1 VLAVYT
7 EEQNMLGDAVKKFAR
22 DYGLNSPADLKTV
35 DRVTGW
41 KALSEMGLA
50 GLRMRDSSG
59 KPMASAVEIAVAV
72 SALAERLVPL
82 PLLGSALFPVEL
94 LALAQTPAERLSAL
108 SEGRQ
113 PVCILFDVELAKVA
127 EASEKTAYSWD
138 CQGAEFGLSI
148 TPSGSDFSVAVH
160 PITSTSDHKGA
171 DLTRAIVKVEIGSP
185 IERYTLSADDRERW
199 LGFALTLLAAD
210 ILGAMRG
217 ALNGA
222 VEYSK
227 VRVQYKVPIGSF
239 QAVQHLC
246 SEALVKI
253 TGTLATVNY
262 AAWSIDE
269 MSPAEALLAAQTA
282 KAYAASVG
290 RPVCETVMQVYGGL
304 GQTWESIA
312 HLYLRRVMV
321 STYLLGGLQATLA
334 DIADARLGAK

>member
-1 VLAVYT
+1 MLAVFT
-7 EEQNMLGDAVKKFAR
+7 EEQNMLDDAVKKFAR
-22 DYGLNSPADLKTV
+22 DYGLNSPADLKV
-35 DRVTGW
+35 IDRTAGW

-59 KPMASAVEIAVAV
+59 APMASAVEIAIAV
-72 SALAERLVPL
+72 GALAERLVPL
-82 PLLGSALFPVEL
+82 PLLGTAILPMEL
-94 LALAQTPAERLSAL
+94 LALANAPAERLSAV

-113 PVCILFDVELAKVA
+113 SLCILFDAELAKVA
-127 EASEKTAYSWD
+127 EEGGQTAYSWD

-148 TPSGSDFSVAVH
+148 TPSGTDFIVALH
-160 PITSTSDHKGA
+160 PIVSANDHKGA
-171 DLTRAIVKVEIGSP
+171 DLTRAVSQVEVGEP
-185 IERYTLSADDRERW
+185 IERYKLSAGNRDRW
-199 LGFALTLLAAD
+199 LAFALTLLAAD

-227 VRVQYKVPIGSF
+227 VRIQYKVPIGSF
-239 QAVQHLC
+239 QAVQHMC

-253 TGTLATVNY
+253 TGTVGTVNY

-269 MSPAEALLAAQTA
+269 LTPAEALLAARTA

-334 DIADARLGAK
+334 GIADARLGVK

>member
-7 EEQNMLGDAVKKFAR
+7 EEQRMLDDAVRKFAR
-22 DYGLNSPADLKTV
+22 DYGLNSPADLKVV
-35 DRVTGW
+35 DRAAGW

-50 GLRMRDSSG
+50 GLRARDASG
-59 KPMASAVEIAVAV
+59 KPMASAVEIAIATG
-72 SALAERLVPL
+72 ALAERLVPL
-82 PLLGSALFPVEL
+82 PLLGSAIFPTEL
-94 LALAQTPAERLSAL
+94 LALAQAPAERLSAV

-113 PVCILFDVELAKVA
+113 LVCILFDAELASVA
-127 EASEKTAYSWD
+127 EEGVQTAYSWD
-138 CQGAEFGLSI
+138 CQGAELGLSI
-148 TPSGSDFSVAVH
+148 TPSGSDFMVAVH
-160 PITSTSDHKGA
+160 PIVSATDHKGA
-171 DLTRAIVKVEIGSP
+171 DLTRAISQLEIGAP
-185 IERYTLSADDRERW
+185 VERYKLSAGDRDRW
-199 LGFALTLLAAD
+199 LAFALTLLAAD

-227 VRVQYKVPIGSF
+227 VRIQYKVPIGSF

-246 SEALVKI
+246 SESLVKI
-253 TGTLATVNY
+253 TGTLGTVNY

-269 MSPAEALLAAQTA
+269 MSPAEALLAARTA

-290 RPVCETVMQVYGGL
+290 RQVCETVMQVYGGL

-321 STYLLGGLQATLA
+321 STYLLGGLQSMLGG
-334 DIADARLGAK
+334 IADARLGVK